1 MCQWLSSTQ
10 ACVRPGSCCATDEH
24 LSASATSGALIT
36 GPIFPDLQ
44 TRPVRPWAYCWL
56 VKWIECS
63 RVPRTRM
70 CRTAVCVILR
80 RPLTADLKTFSE
92 EEDPRLADIAE
103 AVVQRRLQKLEG
115 LRAYQRQFRAGC
127 SLLRPQGRA
136 LHVDIADIGS
146 EAYRAPV
153 TMLDKQQTLL
163 LGRSKRRTNYFQA
176 TQVCLSHVCLLHAA
190 EFIKLTTQLMLG
202 ILLVGPDPLPLKVRQ
217 PQA

>member
-1 MCQWLSSTQ
+1 
-10 ACVRPGSCCATDEH
+10 
-24 LSASATSGALIT
+24 
-36 GPIFPDLQ
+36 
-44 TRPVRPWAYCWL
+44 
-56 VKWIECS
+56 
-63 RVPRTRM
+63 M

-103 AVVQRRLQKLEG
+103 AVIQRQLQKLEG

-127 SLLRPQGRA
+127 SLVRPQGRA

-163 LGRSKRRTNYFQA
+163 LGRSKRRTNYFQV
-176 TQVCLSHVCLLHAA
+176 TQVCLSHVCLLA
-190 EFIKLTTQLMLG
+190 LQSLSS
-202 ILLVGPDPLPLKVRQ
+202 
-217 PQA
+217 